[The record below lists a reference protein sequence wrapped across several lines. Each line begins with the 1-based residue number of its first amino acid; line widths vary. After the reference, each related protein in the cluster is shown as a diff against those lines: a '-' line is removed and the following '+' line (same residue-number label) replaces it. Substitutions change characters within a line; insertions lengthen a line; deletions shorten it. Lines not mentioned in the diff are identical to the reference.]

1 MYMTNQAIKDI
12 VQASDERHNI
22 FTGGVKVFE
31 ELRKQDCNISHTM
44 TLNGRNLF
52 LDFISDKRKVEI
64 SSEEMSALLENCGTY
79 RDEKFKNKNVES
91 VVFRDILR
99 PNSIKNIEVMIEK
112 SGLGPAC
119 FVYQDL
125 NILAYVG
132 RYKITNLIKIYEK
145 YHARIMLDL

>member
-1 MYMTNQAIKDI
+1 MTNQAIKDI

-79 RDEKFKNKNVES
+79 RDEKFKKKNVES

-132 RYKITNLIKIYEK
+132 QYKISNLIKIYEK
-145 YHARIMLDL
+145 YHACIMLDLL

>member
-79 RDEKFKNKNVES
+79 RDEKFKKKNVES

-99 PNSIKNIEVMIEK
+99 PDSIKIIEEMIEK
-112 SGLGPAC
+112 NGLGPVC

-132 RYKITNLIKIYEK
+132 QYKITNLIKIYEK

>member
-1 MYMTNQAIKDI
+1 MTNQAIKDI

-31 ELRKQDCNISHTM
+31 ELRKQDCNINHTM

-64 SSEEMSALLENCGTY
+64 SSEEMSALLENCGTF
-79 RDEKFKNKNVES
+79 RDEKFKKKNVES

-99 PNSIKNIEVMIEK
+99 PNSIKTIEDMIEK

-132 RYKITNLIKIYEK
+132 QYKISNLIKIYEK
-145 YHARIMLDL
+145 YHACIMLDLL